1 MRPTVAQLEAFLA
14 VARTLNFR
22 QAAAETFASQSALS
36 AQVMRLE
43 ELLGV
48 RLLERDR
55 RRVLLTPDGEIVRR
69 YAQRVLDAVDEMV
82 GASHPAG
89 DVLAGALR
97 VGVIPTI
104 APYVVPKLLPAV
116 ARAHPKA
123 RLLVRE
129 DRTNRLV
136 AMVQAGELDVVV
148 LDIDVDI
155 GTLHSEFLF
164 EDAFLLAAPEAHPL
178 AQREHVDLADLDDV
192 DLMLLE
198 DGHCLSDRIRLFC
211 RRAEDREGGDFRATS
226 LGTLVHMVAAGT
238 GVTLL
243 PEMAARELASLPGL
257 RLVPFRPPAP
267 SRRVGIAWRAS
278 DGRVPS
284 FHRLAE
290 LIEATS

>member
-22 QAAAETFASQSALS
+22 QAAAETFTSQSALS

-43 ELLGV
+43 EILGV

-55 RRVLLTPDGEIVRR
+55 RRVLLTQDGAKVRQ
-69 YAQRVLDAVDEMV
+69 YAERALDALDELV
-82 GASHPAG
+82 GASRAEG
-89 DVLAGALR
+89 DVLTGALR
-97 VGVIPTI
+97 LGVIPTI
-104 APYVVPKLLPAV
+104 APYVVPELLPAV
-116 ARAHPKA
+116 ARAHPRA

-136 AMVQAGELDVVV
+136 AMVQAGELDVIV
-148 LDIDVDI
+148 LDIDVDL

-164 EDAFLLAAPEAHPL
+164 EDAFLLAVPADHPL
-178 AQREHVDLADLDDV
+178 ARHDQVAVGDLDEV
-192 DLMLLE
+192 ELLLLE
-198 DGHCLSDRIRLFC
+198 DGHCLSDRIRSIC
-211 RRAEDREGGDFRATS
+211 RRAQDNESGDFRATS
-226 LGTLVHMVAAGT
+226 LGTLVHMVAAGV

-243 PEMAARELASLPGL
+243 PEMAAREYGRLPKL
-257 RLVPFRPPAP
+257 RLVPFAPPAP

-278 DGRVPS
+278 DGRVAS
-284 FHRLAE
+284 FKRLAE